1 LAKAASAML
10 TVRGDIPS
18 DLREVCITRNH
29 LDYLL
34 TMADSKPNILLFGAG
49 SVGTVSD
56 LVPPCYN
63 ALKAALIPSQVYLYL
78 LSKVASV
85 TAVCR
90 SNYSVVKQEGFTI
103 NSSLF
108 GDNLHFRPHVVR
120 DCAKAAIAVDQ
131 PFDYVLVCSKA
142 IPGAIPKLIEP
153 AVTPGHTVIVLIQN
167 GIGIEQEYAT
177 AFPDNPIVSCV
188 VYLPVTQ
195 RPAGI
200 IKHGEVE
207 RLEIGSFPS
216 SAVSEHA
223 EAFAKLVK
231 MAGATVEVYKDV
243 QLKRWFKL
251 VINASWNPICAL
263 TLCTDVEF
271 MESSEPATGLAFD
284 LMLEVCAIAKA
295 HGYVISR
302 EETEYQ
308 LGRARARIAT
318 KKGVEPS
325 MLQDV
330 RGGRRME
337 VEAILGNTVRMGK
350 EKGVRC
356 ERLEM
361 LYVLATALDSHTV

>member
-1 LAKAASAML
+1 
-10 TVRGDIPS
+10 
-18 DLREVCITRNH
+18 
-29 LDYLL
+29 
-34 TMADSKPNILLFGAG
+34 MADRKPKILLFGAG

-56 LVPPCYN
+56 LVTSMLRC
-63 ALKAALIPSQVYLYL
+63 LETALIPSQVYLYL

-90 SNYSVVKQEGFTI
+90 SNYDVVKQEGFRI

-120 DCAKAAIAVDQ
+120 DCAKAAIADDQ
-131 PFDYVLVCSKA
+131 PFDYILVCSKA

-153 AVTPGHTVIVLIQN
+153 AVTPGHTVVVLIQN
-167 GIGIEQEYAT
+167 GIGIEEEYAA

-188 VYLPVTQ
+188 VYLPATQ
-195 RPAGI
+195 RPAGF

-231 MAGATVEVYKDV
+231 VAGATAEVYEDV

-251 VINASWNPICAL
+251 VVNASWNPLCAL

-271 MESSEPATGLAFD
+271 MESSEPATSLAFNI
-284 LMLEVCAIAKA
+284 MLEVCNIAKA
-295 HGYVISR
+295 YGYVISR
-302 EETEYQ
+302 EEAEYQ
-308 LGRARARIAT
+308 LGRAKARIAT

-330 RGGRRME
+330 KEGRRME
-337 VEAILGNTVRMGK
+337 VEAILGNTVKMGK
-350 EKGVRC
+350 DKGVTC
-356 ERLEM
+356 EKLEM
-361 LYVLATALDSHTV
+361 LYVLATALDSRAI